1 MIKVNLATRF
11 KKAAQPRPAGGGG
24 SKFNFDLSR
33 VGDLKDHFKEVPTKK
48 LALHLAVAILL
59 PVTLNSVKD
68 GALATLD
75 AQLAKINAQKPALEA
90 QIRQMKV
97 YEDQK
102 KQIEADEETLKHKLE
117 AIRKL
122 VEGRSTVVRIL
133 ADLSKLTPKAV
144 WLTSFDLKESGVVI
158 KGTSIDFDPINDF
171 EKLMDENQYFKEVT
185 TQSTQNDKRL
195 VDFELK
201 AKRGSNGD

>member
-1 MIKVNLATRF
+1 MIKVNLATRY
-11 KKAAQPRPAGGGG
+11 KKAAQPKPVGTRPAM
-24 SKFNFDLSR
+24 DLSR
-33 VGDLKDHFKEVPTKK
+33 VWELKDQLKDVPAKK
-48 LALHLAVAILL
+48 LVLHGVVAVLL
-59 PVTLNSVKD
+59 YLTAEGYKNGEVQK
-68 GALATLD
+68 LD
-75 AQLAKINAQKPALEA
+75 AELQRINAEKPALEA
-90 QIRQMKV
+90 KIKQMKV

-122 VEGRSTVVRIL
+122 VDGRSTVVRIL
-133 ADLSKLTPKAV
+133 ADLSRLTPKAV
-144 WLTSFDLKESGVVI
+144 WLTGFDLEESSVDI

-171 EKLMDENQYFKEVT
+171 EKLMDENQYFRDVT

-201 AKRGSNGD
+201 AKRGTNGN